1 MWIQER
7 RTEMSPGG
15 ACSDCGAVVQ
25 GRITCVDGMTHA
37 TVELCDRCCCVAQQ
51 QQVFAGGCC
60 E

>member
-1 MWIQER
+1 
-7 RTEMSPGG
+7 MSPGG